1 MYKDDYV
8 SALGKLAP
16 GEAWKADT
24 LAKMRALEARRA
36 DPLSPDAP
44 RPGRR
49 EAVPFAV
56 RMRRAALPA
65 AALVMLAVLPMT
77 TLRGCGASGGNMASM
92 AADQSAAYTSFAQ
105 DYEEATCD
113 TAAPEAAPQE
123 AAGAQDAPAGG
134 APAGEAAPQEAGGT
148 PSAAAALDGQ
158 DKTLGAPAGRPYG
171 ALMAADLAMASVRFE
186 ISDQIV
192 QIDDTEELTALL
204 NDLTLCEQDDSPAD
218 RDGEGVVFTLT
229 RADGTQTEFLVDP
242 PFLVIDGVGYC
253 AEAGP
258 CEALDRYARELL
270 ERP

>member
-77 TLRGCGASGGNMASM
+77 DR
-92 AADQSAAYTSFAQ
+92 
-105 DYEEATCD
+105 
-113 TAAPEAAPQE
+113 
-123 AAGAQDAPAGG
+123 
-134 APAGEAAPQEAGGT
+134 
-148 PSAAAALDGQ
+148 
-158 DKTLGAPAGRPYG
+158 K
-171 ALMAADLAMASVRFE
+171 SV
-186 ISDQIV
+186 V
-192 QIDDTEELTALL
+192 
-204 NDLTLCEQDDSPAD
+204 
-218 RDGEGVVFTLT
+218 
-229 RADGTQTEFLVDP
+229 
-242 PFLVIDGVGYC
+242 
-253 AEAGP
+253 
-258 CEALDRYARELL
+258 
-270 ERP
+270 